1 MTSSMSA
8 LVPAGQEPQ
17 RFLDPLRGIA
27 QALPL
32 GIFTDL
38 PQHLGDQILHPAIVP
53 HGVFGLWWVL
63 LSAGAA
69 RGQDADALYA
79 NRAVLADAKK
89 AAALWQTR
97 IDRDAKDFEAAWK
110 RARAGYWI
118 GGHEKDQSERDRAY
132 EQAMAAARVAIAAR
146 PDAPEGHFWLAA
158 NMGGYAED
166 HGIRGGLKYR
176 GDIRA
181 RSRRPSPSIRHS
193 FRARPIA
200 RSGAGTTRFRA
211 CSAAASASPRSIC
224 ARRSPTTL
232 AASFRTSFSPRR
244 SKPSTERGS
253 DRRAQT
259 GNVFAAGS

>member
-1 MTSSMSA
+1 MGCWA
-8 LVPAGQEPQ
+8 FVWG
-17 RFLDPLRGIA
+17 
-27 QALPL
+27 
-32 GIFTDL
+32 
-38 PQHLGDQILHPAIVP
+38 
-53 HGVFGLWWVL
+53 L

-89 AAALWQTR
+89 AAAVWQTR

-118 GGHEKDQSERDRAY
+118 GGHEKEQSERDRAY

-181 RSRRPSPSIRHS
+181 SLEKTLALDPAFLQGSAD
-193 FRARPIA
+193 RALGRWYYKVPGLFGGSKRKSEEHLRKA
-200 RSGAGTTRFRA
+200 LTYN
-211 CSAAASASPRSIC
+211 PRSIISHIFL
-224 ARRSPTTL
+224 AETL
-232 AASFRTSFSPRR
+232 EALDQKEEAIAELKQVMSLQPDPDWLPEDTEFKQQAAAMLQRLQR
-244 SKPSTERGS
+244 
-253 DRRAQT
+253 
-259 GNVFAAGS
+259 